1 MKEFFRGW
9 RRRAG
14 CITLMMALTI
24 VAFWM
29 RGQFVGDLVL
39 IPSNTRGLTFGTGY
53 FGFGV
58 EFSEVEVTPQ
68 TFSWRTLP
76 KPTFA
81 EIAEGDRYNAAVF
94 GPTRYWKWAF
104 SGLQV
109 EKVNDTRRIGI
120 SHWILIVPLTFLS
133 AYLIFSMPRRT

>member
-24 VAFWM
+24 VALWM
-29 RGQFVGDLVL
+29 RGQFVSDLVV
-39 IPSNTRGLTFGTGY
+39 IPSNTRGLTFGTGF

-58 EFSEVEVTPQ
+58 EFTEVEVTPRA
-68 TFSWRTLP
+68 FSWRTLP

-81 EIAEGDRYNAAVF
+81 QITEGDRYNAAVF
-94 GPTRYWKWAF
+94 GPNRYWKWAF

-109 EKVNDTRRIGI
+109 VKVEDTRRIGM
-120 SHWILIVPLTFLS
+120 SHWMLIVPLTLIS
-133 AYLIFSMPRRT
+133 AYLILWKRRQA